1 MKQETQINT
10 KKFCEMLRKELMA
23 KNKEIKELIRNIN
36 VTYNNMIY
44 ICGENDKLRN
54 LIKDKEKTIELL
66 IEKVIQARI
75 KNINSESEIE
85 KYKNEIQNL
94 ITNSINNCENN
105 NEDNTYNNNNYLEK
119 KLGII
124 PEDVKEEEEPKDEEI
139 NSEKLNVEDV
149 SNSLKKIDDEKGP
162 INEIKDYE
170 DNYFNNNNPFLSGK
184 KNNKIMEYFKNNL
197 LA

>member
-10 KKFCEMLRKELMA
+10 KKFSDMLRKELIA

-119 KLGII
+119 NWVLY
-124 PEDVKEEEEPKDEEI
+124 
-139 NSEKLNVEDV
+139 
-149 SNSLKKIDDEKGP
+149 LK
-162 INEIKDYE
+162 
-170 DNYFNNNNPFLSGK
+170 
-184 KNNKIMEYFKNNL
+184 M
-197 LA
+197 

>member
-1 MKQETQINT
+1 MKQETQNT

-66 IEKVIQARI
+66 IEQVTQARI

-85 KYKNEIQNL
+85 KYKNEIQ
-94 ITNSINNCENN
+94 
-105 NEDNTYNNNNYLEK
+105 K
-119 KLGII
+119 KMAL
-124 PEDVKEEEEPKDEEI
+124 V
-139 NSEKLNVEDV
+139 L
-149 SNSLKKIDDEKGP
+149 
-162 INEIKDYE
+162 
-170 DNYFNNNNPFLSGK
+170 LSS
-184 KNNKIMEYFKNNL
+184 
-197 LA
+197 

>member
-10 KKFCEMLRKELMA
+10 KKFCEMLR
-23 KNKEIKELIRNIN
+23 KELIRNIN

-184 KNNKIMEYFKNNL
+184 KNNKVMEYLKNNL